1 MESCLNGKGMQDLP
15 KQSAAADLESLEHSA
30 ILSEYPPAP
39 DRKQQTDGEDDDL
52 IFDIAELGL
61 FASNAN
67 DSDED
72 SNFSLDYEY
81 IGPRQP
87 KYADSDDDCE
97 LVASDMS
104 NMDSDMN
111 LLDRSTYFDMW
122 DEDIYSTND
131 YTWESND
138 MRLSLFVKQRN
149 HYLRQRDLDSPWQGS
164 SFWRR
169 DRGWPM
175 QLPNSCS
182 TTNHDQSANTLCA
195 VKSNMAVSEHLVAF
209 YKDRI
214 VKCGEPTIQPHAGTS
229 ALGQSSR
236 ASHNDP
242 NSSQYQPEIR
252 NMGSESCCAA
262 PQLDDKPGSIF
273 LRTHASIALPT
284 SEKTSYDRQSAVE
297 APTTSSILDRC
308 KPYTKHLKRSQFVP
322 PSRDDAYISLG
333 FEPLCLDHNYGYMA
347 VGGLEGELL
356 VYCNVDPVNPVKIWG
371 TKFKRKNNVMLMT
384 NAVQIVRWRTDNGT
398 YKHMLVACMN
408 EAGVLVYNLPPHHEC
423 AKMARNF
430 SRRCTRSAN
439 QGLSFHS
446 HLRDFQQSPINDAR
460 VSPDGNHMV
469 FVGDDSRLFI
479 RDVIRS
485 DDGAESSNI
494 SFGPTQVLT
503 IPPDLLTQYSARSS
517 TIHDTTTNS
526 HYSSQHVAWSNDS
539 TLFAHTS
546 DSHYC
551 VLVWSVE
558 SKEILLSVDAAGF
571 TYAITFHPSM
581 RSILAF
587 SNRYGYF
594 HTVDLNQTIRVNQHQ
609 ESIGSE
615 DNFLSSIESNS
626 HSTKSALERSST
638 IIPRQEI
645 TMVSFRGEKNTK
657 LRILAKINGLCWSG
671 CGQYLYVAT
680 KKRVLVYEFM
690 SRGVRSLV
698 ELASDQA
705 RKILE
710 LDPLGWKAR
719 QCLTEPS
726 QSDGRL
732 TRKRKRLLDETF
744 DYEPW
749 YRQWKRIPDH
759 LQYTVLGDNVGL
771 ASHD

>member
-1 MESCLNGKGMQDLP
+1 MQDLP
-15 KQSAAADLESLEHSA
+15 NQPAAADLESL
-30 ILSEYPPAP
+30 
-39 DRKQQTDGEDDDL
+39 QQSNGDDDDL

-61 FASNAN
+61 FAPNPN

-87 KYADSDDDCE
+87 KYADSDNDCE
-97 LVASDMS
+97 SVASDISMI
-104 NMDSDMN
+104 DSELAPSEN
-111 LLDRSTYFDMW
+111 SSYFDMW

-149 HYLRQRDLDSPWQGS
+149 CYLRQREMDSPWHGK
-164 SFWRR
+164 SFWRK

-182 TTNHDQSANTLCA
+182 TTNHDQSANSLCA
-195 VKSNMAVSEHLVAF
+195 VKSNMAVSEHLLAF

-214 VKCGEPTIQPHAGTS
+214 VKCGESSISSQPTSS
-229 ALGQSSR
+229 ALGQSDRSAQNPSDGGR
-236 ASHNDP
+236 DTP
-242 NSSQYQPEIR
+242 DIWKKDT
-252 NMGSESCCAA
+252 ESNHAA
-262 PQLDDKPGSIF
+262 PQVDDKPGSIF

-284 SEKTSYDRQSAVE
+284 YERNPYDLQNAPE
-297 APTTSSILDRC
+297 APTASSILELC
-308 KPYTKHLKRSQFVP
+308 TSYTKHLKRAHFVP
-322 PSRDDAYISLG
+322 PSRDNAYIYLG
-333 FEPLCLDHNYGYMA
+333 FEPLCLDHKFGYMA
-347 VGGLEGELL
+347 VGGIEGELL
-356 VYCNVDPVNPVKIWG
+356 VYCE
-371 TKFKRKNNVMLMT
+371 
-384 NAVQIVRWRTDNGT
+384 
-398 YKHMLVACMN
+398 LV
-408 EAGVLVYNLPPHHEC
+408 V
-423 AKMARNF
+423 
-430 SRRCTRSAN
+430 TRSRVYLFTAT
-439 QGLSFHS
+439 LEIFIS
-446 HLRDFQQSPINDAR
+446 HLSTTLISSALND
-460 VSPDGNHMV
+460 N
-469 FVGDDSRLFI
+469 
-479 RDVIRS
+479 
-485 DDGAESSNI
+485 N
-494 SFGPTQVLT
+494 T
-503 IPPDLLTQYSARSS
+503 S
-517 TIHDTTTNS
+517 T

-558 SKEILLSVDAAGF
+558 SKEILLSIDAAGF
-571 TYAITFHPSM
+571 TYALAFHPSA

-594 HTVDLNQTIRVNQHQ
+594 HTVDLDQTVLVNHCQ
-609 ESIGSE
+609 ESIACE
-615 DNFLSSIESNS
+615 DNFLSTIESNS
-626 HSTKSALERSST
+626 HCTKSALERSTT

-657 LRILAKINGLCWSG
+657 LRILAKINGICWSG

-680 KKRVLVYEFM
+680 KKRVLVYEFI

-698 ELASDQA
+698 ELAGDQA

-710 LDPLGWKAR
+710 
-719 QCLTEPS
+719 
-726 QSDGRL
+726 L
-732 TRKRKRLLDETF
+732 TRKRKRLLDESF

-749 YRQWKRIPDH
+749 YRKWKRIPEH

-771 ASHD
+771 ANHD